1 MNRLVL
7 IRGLPG
13 SGKSTLAKCMTDFKH
28 LETDM
33 FWGTD
38 YNFDITRIKEAHQW
52 CQNLTAMRLR
62 NYNVVVSNTFTTRK
76 EIEPYLNIAKEY
88 GIVPQIITCEGSFRN
103 IHNVPEEVI
112 EKMKARFEYNILGN

>member
-13 SGKSTLAKCMTDFKH
+13 SGKSTLAKCMTNFIH

-38 YNFDITRIKEAHQW
+38 YNFDITRIKEALEW
-52 CQNLTAMRLR
+52 L
-62 NYNVVVSNTFTTRK
+62 
-76 EIEPYLNIAKEY
+76 KEY